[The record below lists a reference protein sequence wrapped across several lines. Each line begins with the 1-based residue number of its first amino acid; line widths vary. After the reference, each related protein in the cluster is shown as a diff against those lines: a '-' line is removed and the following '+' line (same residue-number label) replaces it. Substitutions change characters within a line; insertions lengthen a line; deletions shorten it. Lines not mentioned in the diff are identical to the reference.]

1 MASQL
6 KRIEKEFILGIVRD
20 KKVKILLLAGNG
32 EWPVEIQSFSE
43 EFMVFTHALPPR
55 LLRRGI
61 RYEFRF
67 VCNDQTMAFRSRTQ
81 EVKEATLTVDYP
93 EHLYRNLD
101 RRYSRRPPPSELS
114 IAFSFKGER
123 YQLSYPTTPGFTSL
137 LAPEPSSEFEP
148 KDIRDLMRDFYTKAE
163 AYATDRAI
171 IMFKDR
177 SPETL
182 EERAITG
189 TGKILYIPAVAGG
202 LPSNDPFK
210 PPLIITKSAMTDFF
224 RSEGVPADL
233 AGDELDS
240 FEKKKRESGILSELM
255 VPILFQDYVIGYTTM
270 ANKTPGRMPFDTG
283 TVKTFNTFA
292 RVLAWSLLTN
302 GYFKGAPKKNASIKA
317 QVLDVSAGGI
327 LFTCESTESGERDAE
342 LLPDTRLDIDF
353 KIGARAFVACAVIK
367 RSYGDGERRYYGI
380 EYDEFKPEDF
390 RFLFEALYGR
400 PFTDADGISIE
411 GLAARKGPIDFTK
424 S

>member
-1 MASQL
+1 MASQV

-32 EWPVEIQSFSE
+32 EWPVEIQAFSE
-43 EFMVFTHALPPR
+43 DFIVFTHALPPR

-67 VCNDQTMAFRSRTQ
+67 MCNDQTMAFRSRTQ
-81 EVKEATLTVDYP
+81 EIKETTVTVDYP

-101 RRYSRRPPPSELS
+101 RHYSRRPPPSELS

-123 YQLSYPTTPGFTSL
+123 FQLSYPTTRGFTSL

-148 KDIRDLMRDFYTKAE
+148 KDIRELMRDFYAKAE
-163 AYATDRAI
+163 AHASDRAI
-171 IMFKDR
+171 VMFKDR

-189 TGKILYIPAVAGG
+189 TGKILYIPTAAGG

-210 PPLIITKSAMTDFF
+210 PPLIITKSVMTDFF

-233 AGDELDS
+233 AGEELDR
-240 FEKKKRESGILSELM
+240 FEKNKRESGILSELL
-255 VPILFQDYVIGYTTM
+255 VPVLFQDYVIGYTSM
-270 ANKTPGRMPFDTG
+270 SNKTVGRMPFDTG
-283 TVKTFNTFA
+283 TVKTFHTFA
-292 RVLAWSLLTN
+292 RVFAWSLATN
-302 GYFKGAPKKNASIKA
+302 GYFKGAPKKDSTIKA

-327 LFTCESTESGERDAE
+327 LFTCESTKAGESESQ
-342 LLPDTRLDIDF
+342 LQPDTRLDIDF
-353 KIGARAFVACAVIK
+353 KLGARIFAASAVIK
-367 RSYGDGERRYYGI
+367 RSYGDGERRYFGI

-390 RFLFEALYGR
+390 RFLFETLYGR

-411 GLAARKGPIDFTK
+411 GFATNKGPIDFTK
-424 S
+424 K